1 MCIRDSWDGT
11 RALGEVA
18 YWATVEAVGYEKA
31 GIAIYNVQND
41 YYSTSGACT
50 YVKEAIDIMN
60 PAPVK

>member
-1 MCIRDSWDGT
+1 MSW
-11 RALGEVA
+11 
-18 YWATVEAVGYEKA
+18 VGYEKA